1 MNLSLRQWMKPK
13 WQKNLSKEKRETYHS
28 LKEGK
33 EFHRKL
39 WILATDPE
47 IKNLHP
53 DDYLIALDGLKK
65 IAGITNKD

>member
-1 MNLSLRQWMKPK
+1 MEGLKT
-13 WQKNLSKEKRETYHS
+13 LSKEKRETYHS

-33 EFHRKL
+33 GFQHKL
-39 WILATDPE
+39 WLRATDPE

-53 DDYLIALDGLKK
+53 DDYLIALDELKK